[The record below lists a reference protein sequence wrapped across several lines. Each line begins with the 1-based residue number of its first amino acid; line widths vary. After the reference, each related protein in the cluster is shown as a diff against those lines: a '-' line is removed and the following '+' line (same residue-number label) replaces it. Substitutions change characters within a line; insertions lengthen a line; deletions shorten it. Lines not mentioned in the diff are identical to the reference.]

1 MLNKEAPEESAVT
14 QDAVEDSDIS
24 TEQPTKQEI
33 IAAIRNLKNGKA
45 PGQHRHN
52 AELFKCHPELAL
64 PFFTKIWNGDG
75 IPNDWNK
82 GVIIPI
88 PKKGTLSDCNNWR
101 GINCYPYQVKHFV
114 KSL

>member
-1 MLNKEAPEESAVT
+1 MESAVI
-14 QDAVEDSDIS
+14 QDAMEDLDIS
-24 TEQPTKQEI
+24 TEQPTEEEI

-45 PGQHRHN
+45 PGLDRHN

-88 PKKGTLSDCNNWR
+88 RKARCLTVTIGEVSH
-101 GINCYPYQVKHFV
+101 CYPYQVKHFV

>member
-1 MLNKEAPEESAVT
+1 MLNKEESAVI
-14 QDAVEDSDIS
+14 QDAMEDLDIS
-24 TEQPTKQEI
+24 TEQPTKEEI

-45 PGQHRHN
+45 PGQDQQN

-64 PFFTKIWNGDG
+64 PLFTKIWNGDG

-88 PKKGTLSDCNNWR
+88 PKKGTLSDCNN
-101 GINCYPYQVKHFV
+101 
-114 KSL
+114 